1 MPVRYDIAAQI
12 PQYGGGGM
20 DPMNMMVQLQG
31 MDYRQQQNAL
41 AQLQMQKLQHDLQ
54 VQNALGGVLSNIN
67 VNDPNAINALAR
79 SGNLSEAISVM
90 GAQRQ
95 AAALRAQE
103 EAQRRTGLYQTG
115 MLGLARAKQPL
126 EERKL
131 NKEIDKE
138 ARLAEA
144 AKATAE
150 KTALDR
156 DAALLEQ
163 AENHG
168 AKVFNDNG
176 RGYDKFYDWAVKK
189 EPGLAA
195 HLSPTYDPQN
205 LEAFINNAGSTR
217 DKLKAHITGV
227 KEGET
232 PVEIR
237 PGIGGAGP
245 TYKKIEQVVPGKFLG
260 AEGMDLPPEAQ
271 ALQKSMATEQAIM
284 EGAPAGRE
292 KEALGKYRFS
302 NTLKGIGSTYVDL
315 AKANGITVP
324 GESPQETFEALAN
337 KSRLG
342 TLFGKLNASER
353 LALVDSLR
361 SQVSTAIPQFAAAAG
376 LQSKNFDSNAEGER
390 LRAAL
395 SDPDNIANISSA
407 FRILNDLNKQF
418 GSGTALFDAK
428 KETQGI
434 IGARRAAGEPSP
446 TTNLA
451 PDITKKVN
459 DIWGIK

>member
-12 PQYGGGGM
+12 PQYGGGT
-20 DPMNMMVQLQG
+20 DPMNMLAQLQG

-41 AQLQMQKLQHDLQ
+41 AQLQMQKLQMELQ
-54 VQNALGGVLSNIN
+54 QQNALRQSLGGLDINSPEAINVLS
-67 VNDPNAINALAR
+67 R
-79 SGNLSEAISVM
+79 GGNLSEALAVQT
-90 GAQRQ
+90 AQRQ

-103 EAQRRTGLYQTG
+103 EAQRATAGFHTG
-115 MLGLARAKQPL
+115 MLGVAQAKLPF

-131 NKEIDKE
+131 SMEATKEQ
-138 ARLAEA
+138 RLAES
-144 AKATAE
+144 AKSTAE
-150 KTALDR
+150 KTALEK

-168 AKVFNDNG
+168 AKIFNDNG
-176 RGYDKFYDWAVKK
+176 RGYDKFYEWALKK

-217 DKLKAHITGV
+217 DKLKAHITGI

-232 PVEIR
+232 PVEIK
-237 PGIGGAGP
+237 PGIGAEGP

-260 AEGMDLPPEAQ
+260 AAGMELPPEAQ

-284 EGAPAGRE
+284 QSAPAGRE

-302 NTLKGIGSTYVDL
+302 NTLKGIGSTYIDL

-324 GESPQETFEALAN
+324 GETAQETFEALAN

-395 SDPDNIANISSA
+395 ADPDNISNISSA

-418 GSGTALFDAK
+418 GSGATLFEPK
-428 KETQGI
+428 KEAQGI
-434 IGARRAAGEPSP
+434 IGARRGATESRPSL
-446 TTNLA
+446 NE
-451 PDITKKVN
+451 IFK
-459 DIWGIK
+459 